1 MIEEPENSNNILF
14 QPDLSKVKKHDNDDF
29 NEVNHSKSILNKSS
43 MMTYGKM

>member
-14 QPDLSKVKKHDNDDF
+14 QPDLNKVKVPEIDTF
-29 NEVNHSKSILNKSS
+29 NEVNNSKSILNKSS